1 MVIVLVLAFSISTKK
16 RMALEG
22 KMAGSGGRDDGRDG
36 CAEEE
41 DIGRAF
47 RYDHSALP

>member
-1 MVIVLVLAFSISTKK
+1 MAIATDLDPTKT
-16 RMALEG
+16 MTLE
-22 KMAGSGGRDDGRDG
+22 AGTIGCGRDDGDG